1 MRTSPRHKLL
11 EATRRFVSKPLCKM
25 GARMEVRIHSILFGP
40 PSHAQTRRARGVENN
55 TAHITL
61 FMLRVPE
68 YVCTAAMEA

>member
-1 MRTSPRHKLL
+1 M
-11 EATRRFVSKPLCKM
+11 EAHR
-25 GARMEVRIHSILFGP
+25 EVRIHSILFGP

-68 YVCTAAMEA
+68 YVCTAAVGLTAPWKGLTLSLSGLPAKAGS